1 MSLAPALQEGL
12 LMGMDA
18 TAGLF
23 VGSAVETFAPPIST
37 QGPLQLFLE
46 AMVQLI
52 TIGYLAKEGSTL
64 LHRGGET
71 EETIGYYIGVIAGM
85 PNTFAKFTLVTGYA
99 KGWLKSIIFPVE
111 VENATLP
118 PGPAAT
124 AVANAQQS

>member
-23 VGSAVETFAPPIST
+23 VGTVVETFAPPITT
-37 QGPLQLFLE
+37 QSPLQLFLE
-46 AMVQLI
+46 GMVQLI

-71 EETIGYYIGVIAGM
+71 EETLGYYIGVIAGM

-99 KGWLKSIIFPVE
+99 KGWIKSIIFPVQIAA
-111 VENATLP
+111 ATGL
-118 PGPAAT
+118 PGPAST
-124 AVANAQQS
+124 NVNSAQQS